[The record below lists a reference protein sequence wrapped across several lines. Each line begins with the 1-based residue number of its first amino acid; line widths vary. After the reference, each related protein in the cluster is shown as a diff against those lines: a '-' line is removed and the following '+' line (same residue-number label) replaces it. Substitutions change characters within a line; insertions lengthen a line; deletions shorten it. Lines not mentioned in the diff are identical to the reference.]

1 MTAIFLAS
9 QCELSRFTD
18 KPVEENGYQDVKCY
32 NTDNLLPL
40 CHIAPSLCICLLQGL
55 EATCLFSPRLALI
68 NEGSKWVEKTS
79 VGVRTKWAERWAAG
93 GRLKVKGA
101 ALDADLLGNDMSLSD
116 VLSPKEPQV
125 ERQF

>member
-9 QCELSRFTD
+9 QCEFSRFTD

-40 CHIAPSLCICLLQGL
+40 RHIAPSLCICLLQGL
-55 EATCLFSPRLALI
+55 EATWLFFTPRLALI
-68 NEGSKWVEKTS
+68 SEGSKWVEKKL
-79 VGVRTKWAERWAAG
+79 VGVRAERAERWAAG
-93 GRLKVKGA
+93 DRLKAKGP
-101 ALDADLLGNDMSLSD
+101 DLPGNDMSLSD
-116 VLSPKEPQV
+116 VHPPKEPQV